1 MDHDGA
7 RGEPRFR
14 GFDYLDDAHHHSHYQ
29 QPNLVASPSQLHPD
43 QPDAFTETSGL
54 DRPASDDAHHAY
66 APVNPDD
73 FYKSFR
79 ALHFDSTPESLPMA
93 SSSVPR
99 PSLRSNSNG
108 MTPRHPVMPADRG
121 PSRFNATRSVSS
133 PADPKASAVALR
145 PSPTGRPSV
154 RDMANRFDQV
164 NATPTSSIPRAAGS
178 TRPKRD
184 SATDSRSRNGA
195 QPYASLRGGS
205 AQDDAYGASTTSPRS
220 NRIRAGAEDHVSNNP
235 QSFASRVGKPRTSIS
250 GNPNASKSMTHLAQK
265 SPTKPSPAP
274 PVPSSQPLLFGEIL
288 PEQRDAAAPG
298 FGIDGIQLRRTSDS
312 DLRASGHQR
321 SFSNPD
327 IEPSSPSTWYR
338 SLNELQD
345 QASDNTSPRTHARS
359 QSHSESPT
367 FITPS
372 SSSDLRA
379 NERSTPK
386 APVTPASVGSRLPVS
401 VRNAHS
407 PSSSSP
413 STRSNSPATL
423 KRPKANGRAPISA
436 PASASK
442 TKVPISRAKTPTQTP
457 GGRRLP
463 APSPVTPGSSNN
475 TRLNAYIANPPP
487 KLSPTLRSSR
497 PRQPV
502 SEATTASSR
511 MRAADRAKSP
521 GAAYVKAAAG
531 AAEPTQRRRK
541 ISLGPIDFAQ
551 RREHI
556 KLAYSKS
563 VRESKAIEAREQA
576 AERRRKDMEAAA
588 RAKAR
593 SEAVALASALP
604 PEALAEDLGV
614 LSASEAEPTPIHEKP
629 HNEVLTSQAG
639 ATPDSANVHHEGTNG
654 SVEDSGNSAL
664 SNIKTQPAEQSLVK
678 ESPTLG
684 VPGSF
689 PMLSPPIPQEP
700 RPESAGSA
708 NTITTEFDN
717 EPQIAPPVQVESP
730 VGAHIAVI
738 RPPSP
743 PKPSPS
749 PRAEYQY
756 PFRDEPDTAEDA
768 LPTTDSA
775 SNDEARIT
783 HNRDSSELAVPGA
796 FGDDLDGPVGSGSPY
811 EAEVMIMP
819 PSNGA
824 TSQSINNHTVPFP
837 RIDSYEE
844 SDCQTDVEDPRALA
858 RHSIYD
864 ADGATTDACTEDSE
878 LDEKTTDCGADS
890 RLADSVCDSS
900 DAESPDPRE
909 ADVTEHSRS
918 GLRTLQ
924 VPSARGYADRTSQ
937 QSSWTD
943 LSIESNGYSDSSRSP
958 AMQNDESPV
967 YGHATIFEAS
977 PKPTYETP
985 SFSHN
990 PYSSP
995 NIRPTYDS
1003 ARSSAVLSQSELP
1016 ALDTGERFAISYM
1029 AQPMSREP
1037 TQEST
1042 TSAPYYVPR
1051 PNHEPPP
1058 IPPSGQASTAGSR
1071 RTSGMAFEP
1080 PLPGS
1085 AMSTSTRPSIDYVN
1099 LLETPQTADS
1109 MSLENSDAY
1118 FPSQAPSAESSV
1130 PQLSSDS
1137 TTSPEKE
1144 HRRLVQ
1150 RHNVIKELIDTE
1162 MVFVRDMNIVE
1173 EIYKGTAEACPN
1185 LDDNTVKL
1193 VFRNTTEI
1201 IEFHTGFLANLKAAV
1216 SGVYVPKGGRSA
1228 ASASVPGLSEVDG
1241 NREIDDEKDRGTA
1254 IGPAFQANIEA
1265 MKVAHEGFLRNSD
1278 HAAKRLIQI
1287 QQDPAVK
1294 LWLNECNE
1302 VAKDLTAAWDLDS
1315 LLIKP
1320 MQRITKYPN
1329 IIITL
1334 LQHTPKDHPDREPL
1348 IQAKDTLETA
1358 IIDINK
1364 TKKNFELVGQIVG
1377 RKRKESDVKA
1387 GFARAFGKR
1396 VDKLQATG
1404 RPTEDTVYAKLNEK
1418 FGDDYLRLQV
1428 VLRDVEFYTRQ
1439 VSAYVHEFLQYLS
1452 SIELVMRIQPGS
1464 YPELESRWVQ
1474 FNISIRDLE
1483 KIALEEHLAQVRK
1496 LVIEPFEQ
1504 VIKAYGNP
1512 SLAMKKRQ
1520 KRRLDY
1526 EKVEQLK
1533 RAGKSIDS
1541 KLRENVE
1548 QYEALNDTLKK
1559 ELPKL
1564 STLTE
1569 QVGKLCLG
1577 NFVNIQVKWYA
1588 IWQEKMKRVL
1598 DDSSSIPT
1606 LKDIVACFQRDFP
1619 YAQEQINSIGMLNP
1633 AYKGRASL
1641 STTNS
1646 TDESMHRS
1654 RHRPSDLDTRSR
1666 GVSVNGDYVPTLPT
1680 PEFARQPSATS
1691 SFTMSPGGPM
1701 SSAPSP
1707 HQYFYRDQ
1715 YSGLNSYQ
1723 GSAASPMSQEAPA
1736 GSSKSFAGTGAT
1748 STRPSTGR
1756 SFDSGAIPR
1765 QSSDSANQ
1773 PRRDSNT
1780 TYNSN
1785 YPPQESSRYSGL
1797 FHSAMPMSDTP
1808 EDSRRPSRAS
1818 SRERAPSDRYS
1829 ILWLAASLFEFNITT
1844 TKHEAGYPYLI
1855 YQAGEIFDVI
1865 AEKGELWLAKNQDDP
1880 KEQVGWIWSKH
1891 FAKLA
1896 DS

>member
-1 MDHDGA
+1 
-7 RGEPRFR
+7 
-14 GFDYLDDAHHHSHYQ
+14 
-29 QPNLVASPSQLHPD
+29 
-43 QPDAFTETSGL
+43 
-54 DRPASDDAHHAY
+54 
-66 APVNPDD
+66 
-73 FYKSFR
+73 
-79 ALHFDSTPESLPMA
+79 
-93 SSSVPR
+93 
-99 PSLRSNSNG
+99 
-108 MTPRHPVMPADRG
+108 
-121 PSRFNATRSVSS
+121 
-133 PADPKASAVALR
+133 
-145 PSPTGRPSV
+145 
-154 RDMANRFDQV
+154 
-164 NATPTSSIPRAAGS
+164 
-178 TRPKRD
+178 
-184 SATDSRSRNGA
+184 
-195 QPYASLRGGS
+195 
-205 AQDDAYGASTTSPRS
+205 
-220 NRIRAGAEDHVSNNP
+220 
-235 QSFASRVGKPRTSIS
+235 
-250 GNPNASKSMTHLAQK
+250 
-265 SPTKPSPAP
+265 
-274 PVPSSQPLLFGEIL
+274 
-288 PEQRDAAAPG
+288 
-298 FGIDGIQLRRTSDS
+298 
-312 DLRASGHQR
+312 
-321 SFSNPD
+321 
-327 IEPSSPSTWYR
+327 
-338 SLNELQD
+338 
-345 QASDNTSPRTHARS
+345 
-359 QSHSESPT
+359 
-367 FITPS
+367 
-372 SSSDLRA
+372 
-379 NERSTPK
+379 
-386 APVTPASVGSRLPVS
+386 
-401 VRNAHS
+401 
-407 PSSSSP
+407 
-413 STRSNSPATL
+413 
-423 KRPKANGRAPISA
+423 
-436 PASASK
+436 
-442 TKVPISRAKTPTQTP
+442 
-457 GGRRLP
+457 
-463 APSPVTPGSSNN
+463 
-475 TRLNAYIANPPP
+475 
-487 KLSPTLRSSR
+487 
-497 PRQPV
+497 
-502 SEATTASSR
+502 

-588 RAKAR
+588 RAKAQ
-593 SEAVALASALP
+593 SEAVAFASALP

-614 LSASEAEPTPIHEKP
+614 LSASEAEPTPVHEKP
-629 HNEVLTSQAG
+629 HTDVLALQASAVASSANQEG
-639 ATPDSANVHHEGTNG
+639 ATVQASSDAIASDTVQ
-654 SVEDSGNSAL
+654 
-664 SNIKTQPAEQSLVK
+664 KPAVQTLVG

-689 PMLSPPIPQEP
+689 PMLSPPIGHEP

-708 NTITTEFDN
+708 NTVTTEFDT

-743 PKPSPS
+743 PKPSAS

-756 PFRDEPDTAEDA
+756 PFGDEPDTPEDT
-768 LPTTDSA
+768 LSSKPFSA
-775 SNDEARIT
+775 SLEVRATSTRDL
-783 HNRDSSELAVPGA
+783 DSSEVSIPGA
-796 FGDDLDGPVGSGSPY
+796 FGDDLDSPVGLDSPY
-811 EAEVMIMP
+811 EGEVIVLQ
-819 PSNGA
+819 SNGI
-824 TSQSINNHTVPFP
+824 TPQSTVNHTIPFP

-844 SDCQTDVEDPRALA
+844 SECQTDVEDPRALT
-858 RHSIYD
+858 RQSVYD
-864 ADGATTDACTEDSE
+864 GDGATTDACTEDSE
-878 LDEKTTDCGADS
+878 LDEKTTDCGAES
-890 RLADSVCDSS
+890 RLADSICESS
-900 DAESPDPRE
+900 DAESPELLERDPTQRMRNG
-909 ADVTEHSRS
+909 V
-918 GLRTLQ
+918 RTLQ
-924 VPSARGYADRTSQ
+924 VPSAGGFADRTSQ

-943 LSIESNGYSDSSRSP
+943 LSIESIGYSDSSRSP
-958 AMQNDESPV
+958 AMQNEGSPV
-967 YGHATIFEAS
+967 FGHATIFEAS
-977 PKPTYETP
+977 PKPPYEAPTFPHNTYG
-985 SFSHN
+985 
-990 PYSSP
+990 SP
-995 NIRPTYDS
+995 NIRPSYDS
-1003 ARSSAVLSQSELP
+1003 ARSSAVLSHSELP
-1016 ALDTGERFAISYM
+1016 VLDTGERFSVSYM

-1037 TQEST
+1037 TQESNA
-1042 TSAPYYVPR
+1042 SSSYYIPR
-1051 PNHEPPP
+1051 PDHEPPP
-1058 IPPSGQASTAGSR
+1058 VPRSVPASASVSR
-1071 RTSGMAFEP
+1071 RTSGMAFET
-1080 PLPGS
+1080 PLTNS
-1085 AMSTSTRPSIDYVN
+1085 ALSTSTRPSIDYVN

-1109 MSLENSDAY
+1109 LSLENSDTY
-1118 FPSQAPSAESSV
+1118 FPSQAPSVDSSL
-1130 PQLSSDS
+1130 PQPSSDAS
-1137 TTSPEKE
+1137 LSPEKE

-1216 SGVYVPKGGRSA
+1216 SGVYVPKGGRSP
-1228 ASASVPGLSEVDG
+1228 ASASLPGSSEVDG
-1241 NREIDDEKDRGTA
+1241 GREINDAKDRGTA

-1265 MKVAHEGFLRNSD
+1265 MKTAHEGFLRNSD

-1452 SIELVMRIQPGS
+1452 SVELVMRIQPGS
-1464 YPELESRWVQ
+1464 YPELESKWVQ

-1483 KIALEEHLAQVRK
+1483 KIALEDHVSHLPDVYDHDTNDCQLAQVRK
-1496 LVIEPFEQ
+1496 HVIEPFEQ

-1520 KRRLDY
+1520 KRRLDF
-1526 EKVEQLK
+1526 EKAEQLK
-1533 RAGKSIDS
+1533 RGGRSVDS

-1564 STLTE
+1564 SSLTE
-1569 QVGKLCLG
+1569 HVGKLCLG
-1577 NFVNIQVKWYA
+1577 NFVNIQVKWYG
-1588 IWQEKMKRVL
+1588 IWQDKMKTVL
-1598 DDSSSIPT
+1598 DDPTHIPT
-1606 LKDIVACFQRDFP
+1606 LKDIVASFQRDFP
-1619 YAQEQINSIGMLNP
+1619 YAQEQIKSIGMLNP
-1633 AYKGRASL
+1633 AYKGRTSL

-1646 TDESMHRS
+1646 TDESLHRS

-1680 PEFARQPSATS
+1680 PDFARQASATS

-1701 SSAPSP
+1701 SSVPSP

-1855 YQAGEIFDVI
+1855 YQAGEVSVTIFDWD
-1865 AEKGELWLAKNQDDP
+1865 A
-1880 KEQVGWIWSKH
+1880 
-1891 FAKLA
+1891 
-1896 DS
+1896 